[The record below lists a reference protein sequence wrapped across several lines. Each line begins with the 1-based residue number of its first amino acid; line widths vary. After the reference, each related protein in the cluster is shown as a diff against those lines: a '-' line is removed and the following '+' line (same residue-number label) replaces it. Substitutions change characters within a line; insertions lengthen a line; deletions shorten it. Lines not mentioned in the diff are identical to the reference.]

1 MEHLVA
7 FSALGYA
14 GIFGNGKK
22 WKVLCGVLLAILLR
36 FIGQML
42 SGVVFFSQNAWDG
55 WGAWGYSITYHLSC
69 KIPEG
74 TATTLIMLALPL
86 KTIQNAIGGKQS

>member
-1 MEHLVA
+1 MCIRD
-7 FSALGYA
+7 S
-14 GIFGNGKK
+14 
-22 WKVLCGVLLAILLR
+22 
-36 FIGQML
+36 
-42 SGVVFFSQNAWDG
+42 
-55 WGAWGYSITYHLSC
+55 SITYHLSC